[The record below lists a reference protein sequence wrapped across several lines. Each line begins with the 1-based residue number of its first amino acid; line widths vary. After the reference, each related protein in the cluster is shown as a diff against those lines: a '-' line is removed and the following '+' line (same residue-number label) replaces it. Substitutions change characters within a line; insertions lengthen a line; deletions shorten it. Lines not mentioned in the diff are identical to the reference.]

1 MGAAQKPDIHGAKG
15 GESKPKSPVEAPD
28 SLRSTNVAKI
38 LIAVGEGEF
47 DGTPT
52 ARDIFLDNTPIQD
65 ASGNFNFTNVKWD
78 WRAGSVEQTYIPGI
92 PSVDNET
99 SLNIELRSGT
109 PWVQSLKIGR

>member
-1 MGAAQKPDIHGAKG
+1 MGAAQKLDIHGAKG

-52 ARDIFLDNTPIQD
+52 RATSSSTTPRFRMPVAI
-65 ASGNFNFTNVKWD
+65 STL
-78 WRAGSVEQTYIPGI
+78 QT
-92 PSVDNET
+92 
-99 SLNIELRSGT
+99 
-109 PWVQSLKIGR
+109 